1 MIKFLRLENGN
12 LVNMNDIKGIVKS
25 VRLYETNSDGVKRV
39 LRASI
44 ELQTSSGILPIFNV
58 RADAPMR
65 EGESW
70 SYVTEGG
77 SSACRKIDE
86 ILDTMMV
93 LLIDKMN
100 NENEKIIDIDTRFL
114 EEAMQEEVDRG

>member
-1 MIKFLRLENGN
+1 MKFLRMENGN
-12 LVNMNDIKGIVKS
+12 LVNVNDIKGIVKS

-58 RADAPMR
+58 RADAPMK

-70 SYVTEGG
+70 TYASGG
-77 SSACRKIDE
+77 GERTVRNIED
-86 ILDTMMV
+86 ILDTMV
-93 LLIDKMN
+93 ALLIDKMN
-100 NENEKIIDIDTRFL
+100 DEHEKIIGINTRFL
-114 EEAMQEEVDRG
+114 EDAMQAEVDRG

>member
-12 LVNMNDIKGIVKS
+12 LVNVDDIKGIVKG

-44 ELQTSSGILPIFNV
+44 ELQTSSGIFPIFNV
-58 RADAPMR
+58 RADAPMK

-70 SYVTEGG
+70 SYATEGG

-93 LLIDKMN
+93 ILIDKMN
-100 NENEKIIDIDTRFL
+100 DENEKIIGINTRFL
-114 EEAMQEEVDRG
+114 EDEMQAEVDRG

>member
-12 LVNMNDIKGIVKS
+12 MVNVDDIKEIVKG

-58 RADAPMR
+58 RADAPMK

-70 SYVTEGG
+70 SYATEGG

-86 ILDTMMV
+86 ILDTMIA

-100 NENEKIIDIDTRFL
+100 DENEKIIGINTRFL
-114 EEAMQEEVDRG
+114 EDKMQAEVDRG